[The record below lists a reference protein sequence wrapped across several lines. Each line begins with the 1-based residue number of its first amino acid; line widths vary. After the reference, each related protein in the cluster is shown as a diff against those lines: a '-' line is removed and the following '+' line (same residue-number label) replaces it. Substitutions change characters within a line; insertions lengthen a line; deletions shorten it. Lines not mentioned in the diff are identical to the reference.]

1 MPKNPNWR
9 SALSPERELVLLCA
23 LPNFDQAASSRVREI
38 LRGPL
43 DWPSAAA
50 LAHDHHLETFLHE
63 NLKRAGGGLV
73 PTEWAGNL
81 HESAR
86 KAAGMSV
93 LLSSELLRICG
104 IFEKEAAPIVPYKGP
119 VLGQLAYG
127 NPSERRFVDLDF
139 FVPHKETARARD
151 LLASG
156 GYEAKF
162 EIPGRSATRSEN
174 VPGQYAFFRAA
185 TRAQIELHTERT
197 LRYFPVPLDF
207 EKMSRRL
214 IIVELCGRRVPTFS
228 IEDTLVMLCVH
239 GSKHFWDRLLWI
251 LDVAQLVRIQKVD
264 WTLLKAIAA
273 ELDSTRVVLLGLYL
287 AHDWFG
293 APLPVQL
300 REEIGRDRAIRELA
314 EKVGEQFAGVSGPA
328 VGVVPRALLRIRMR
342 DGIAQGL
349 RHTWRLALSPTE
361 SDRQKVSLPLWLTP
375 VYMLVRPWRLLR
387 EYGSGL
393 KRR

>member
-1 MPKNPNWR
+1 MRKNPNWR

-23 LPNFDQAASSRVREI
+23 CPNPDEAVSARVREI

-43 DWPSAAA
+43 DWPSVAA
-50 LAHDHHLETFLHE
+50 LAHDHHVETFLHE

-73 PTEWAGNL
+73 PAEWAGNF

-93 LLSSELLRICG
+93 LLSSELLRICE
-104 IFEKEAAPIVPYKGP
+104 IFEKEGVPIVPYKGP

-127 NPSERRFVDLDF
+127 TPAERRFVDLDF
-139 FVPHKETARARD
+139 FVPHKEIARARD

-162 EIPGRSATRSEN
+162 EIPDRSAGQSEN
-174 VPGQYAFFRAA
+174 VPGQYAFFRPA

-214 IIVELCGRRVPTFS
+214 IDVVLCGRRVPTFS

-239 GSKHFWDRLLWI
+239 GSKHFWERLLWI
-251 LDVAQLVRIQKVD
+251 LDVAQLVRTQKVD
-264 WTLLKAIAA
+264 WALLGGIAA
-273 ELDSTRVVLLGLYL
+273 KLESTRVVLLGLCL
-287 AHDWFG
+287 AQDFFD
-293 APLPVQL
+293 APLPAQL
-300 REEIGRDRAIRELA
+300 REEIGRDRVIGELA
-314 EKVGEQFAGVSGPA
+314 EKVGEQFAGISTPA
-328 VGVVPRALLRIRMR
+328 AGAVPRALLRIRMR
-342 DGIAQGL
+342 DGIGQGL

-361 SDRQKVSLPLWLTP
+361 SDRQKVSLPLWLAP
-375 VYMLVRPWRLLR
+375 LYMLVRPWRLLR